1 MIEAISGEQLAID
14 SAALTG
20 RAVEEVKQDGVQ
32 TTLVAL
38 FMSGGVP
45 EDRMDL
51 QRLAERE
58 IFFVRPANETADP
71 PTAAAEPATGT
82 AAIDAALGITAE
94 NGTGSTM
101 PTGPTGQPAVPNVSN
116 ERRMLP

>member
-20 RAVEEVKQDGVQ
+20 RAVKQDGVQ

-51 QRLAERE
+51 QRLAESE

-71 PTAAAEPATGT
+71 PTAAAEPVTGT

-94 NGTGSTM
+94 NGTGNTM